1 MPTFDKAA
9 AETLLSSVFAPW
21 VQDLDLSIE
30 TIGGDGAVL
39 RMRFSNR
46 LCRSNGVICGQALMS
61 LADTA
66 MVFAICSTAGEYIG
80 MTTVDQTIHFMRP
93 AMKSDVLAE
102 ARVVRMG
109 KTMAYGSI
117 TLRTDGDERPV
128 AMAQTAYAL
137 MRDAK

>member
-9 AETLLSSVFAPW
+9 AETLLSTVFAPW
-21 VQDLDLSIE
+21 VQDLHLSIE
-30 TIGGDGAVL
+30 AISGDGAVL
-39 RMRFSNR
+39 RIPFSDR
-46 LCRSNGVICGQALMS
+46 LCRSNGVICGQSLMS

-66 MVFAICSTAGEYIG
+66 MVFAVCAAAGEYIG

-93 AMKSDVLAE
+93 ATKSDVLAD
-102 ARVVRMG
+102 ARVVRLG

-117 TLRTDGDERPV
+117 MLRTEGDERPV

-137 MRDAK
+137 LREAK